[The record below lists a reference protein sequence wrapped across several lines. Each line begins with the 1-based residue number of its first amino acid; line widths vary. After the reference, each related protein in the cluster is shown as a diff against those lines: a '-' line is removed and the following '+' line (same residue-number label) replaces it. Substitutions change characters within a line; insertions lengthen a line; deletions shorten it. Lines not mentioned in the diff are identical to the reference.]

1 MDKSAE
7 RALKAYPLKMD
18 GDIFG
23 SYDLNLTK
31 RTIYQQGYKQA
42 EKDNKLTWKD
52 IKTIEALCFRVD
64 RECDLE
70 EKEYYQEVLKCF
82 KDLKK

>member
-1 MDKSAE
+1 MNKAGE
-7 RALKAYPLKMD
+7 RALKAYPIRTD
-18 GDIFG
+18 AGIFG

-31 RTIYQQGYKQA
+31 RTIYQQGYEQA
-42 EKDNKLTWKD
+42 EKDLELTWED
-52 IKTIEALCFRVD
+52 IKIIETLCFRVD

-70 EKEYYQEVLKCF
+70 EKEYYQEVLKRF